1 MNVSE
6 LRKKA
11 IEVRMGA
18 ITLAHRSKGHIGGTL
33 SSADLLTAIYYRY
46 LRFDPKNPRDPDRDR
61 FILSKGH
68 TCEGYLWILA
78 DCGFFEKSE
87 LEQFNCFRSRLMA
100 HPSSAIDGVDFS
112 TGALGHG
119 LSLGCGVALGAKK
132 NGRSFDTYVVMGD
145 GETDEGSVWEAAMF
159 ASANGLDNL
168 YAIVD
173 RNRMQISGGTED
185 VMPLEPYADKWRSFG
200 FDVLQIDGNDMEQIV
215 AALDELHRRTGK
227 PKMIIADTLKGKG
240 VSYMEGNVAWHHG
253 SPDDRQYRIA
263 MEDLEKAR
271 EALNQ

>member
-68 TCEGYLWILA
+68 TCEGYLWILS

-227 PKMIIADTLKGKG
+227 PKLIIADTLKGKG

>member
-33 SSADLLTAIYYRY
+33 SSADILTAIYYRY

-87 LEQFNCFRSRLMA
+87 LEQFNCFRSRLVA

-200 FDVLQIDGNDMEQIV
+200 FDVLQINGNDMEQIV

-227 PKMIIADTLKGKG
+227 PKLIIADTLKGKG
-240 VSYMEGNVAWHHG
+240 VSFMEGNVAWHHG
-253 SPDDRQYRIA
+253 SLDDQQYRIA

>member
-87 LEQFNCFRSRLMA
+87 LERFNCFRSRLMA

-132 NGRSFDTYVVMGD
+132 NGQSFDTYVVMGD

-173 RNRMQISGGTED
+173 RNHMQISGETED
-185 VMPLEPYADKWRSFG
+185 VMPLEPYAEKWRSFG
-200 FDVLQIDGNDMEQIV
+200 FDVLRIDGNDMEQIV
-215 AALDELHRRTGK
+215 NALDELHRRTGK
-227 PKMIIADTLKGKG
+227 PKLIIADTLKGKG

-263 MEDLEKAR
+263 MEDLEKAM

>member
-1 MNVSE
+1 MNVTE

-227 PKMIIADTLKGKG
+227 PKLIIADTLKGKG

>member
-68 TCEGYLWILA
+68 TCEGYLWILS

-227 PKMIIADTLKGKG
+227 PKLIIADTLKGKG

-271 EALNQ
+271 EALNK

>member
-68 TCEGYLWILA
+68 TCEGYFWILS

-227 PKMIIADTLKGKG
+227 PKLIIADTLKGKG

>member
-46 LRFDPKNPRDPDRDR
+46 LRFDPKNPHAPDRDR

-173 RNRMQISGGTED
+173 RNHMQISGVTED

-215 AALDELHRRTGK
+215 NALDELHRRTGK
-227 PKMIIADTLKGKG
+227 PKLIIADTLKGKG

-271 EALNQ
+271 EALNK

>member
-18 ITLAHRSKGHIGGTL
+18 ITLAHRPKGHIGGTL

-68 TCEGYLWILA
+68 TCEGYLWILS

-227 PKMIIADTLKGKG
+227 PKLIIADTLKGKG

>member
-68 TCEGYLWILA
+68 TCEGYLWILS

-227 PKMIIADTLKGKG
+227 PKLIIADTLKGKG

-271 EALNQ
+271 GALNQ

>member
-68 TCEGYLWILA
+68 TCEGYLWILS
-78 DCGFFEKSE
+78 DCGFLEKSE

-227 PKMIIADTLKGKG
+227 PKLIIADTLKGKG

>member
-33 SSADLLTAIYYRY
+33 SSADILTAIYYRY

-87 LEQFNCFRSRLMA
+87 LEQFNCFRSRLVA
-100 HPSSAIDGVDFS
+100 HPSSAINGVDFS

-132 NGRSFDTYVVMGD
+132 NGHSFDTYVVMGD

-200 FDVLQIDGNDMEQIV
+200 FDVLQINGNDMEQIV

-227 PKMIIADTLKGKG
+227 PKLIIADTLKGKG
-240 VSYMEGNVAWHHG
+240 VSFMEGNAAWHHG
-253 SPDDRQYRIA
+253 SLDDQQYRIA

>member
-227 PKMIIADTLKGKG
+227 PKLIIADTLKGKG